1 MTDTDKTIPVWVDN
15 EGEKVQV
22 GWATPDNGGVRKINL
37 LEGFENTSLKN
48 VKFGDVESFETTLD
62 PDETQEPPRTFQE
75 FASEPFVDVDGEVL
89 APALDETPG
98 FVDTT
103 PEPVEEPT
111 FQEPEVEVTPEAPA
125 PVENAPEEA
134 PLPSEPIEDA
144 PDEELEAQPI
154 DAGVAPEDTEP
165 VVEATIEPDDTDD
178 EEGFIDTEGDLPYI
192 HDEDLENVD
201 DDDSD
206 ETEDLP
212 EGFEPAPAVQDE
224 PTQDEDPAQP

>member
-75 FASEPFVDVDGEVL
+75 FASEP
-89 APALDETPG
+89 
-98 FVDTT
+98 
-103 PEPVEEPT
+103 
-111 FQEPEVEVTPEAPA
+111 
-125 PVENAPEEA
+125 
-134 PLPSEPIEDA
+134 
-144 PDEELEAQPI
+144 I
-154 DAGVAPEDTEP
+154 DAGVAPED
-165 VVEATIEPDDTDD
+165 IEPDDTDD

-201 DDDSD
+201 DEDSD

-212 EGFEPAPAVQDE
+212 EGFEPAPAVQEE